1 MATCS
6 TDDDQIHGYIVHSV
20 DNASN
25 VKLQIRCI

>member
-6 TDDDQIHGYIVHSV
+6 TDDQIHGYIVHSV

-25 VKLQIRCI
+25 VKLKIRCI